1 MNEYIRIVKEN
12 NGEPY
17 LFYQQSVNWNIER
30 ISKQEKANGYIVQEV
45 EITNSTGIP
54 DIDEY
59 IHYYE
64 AWLVKD
70 GKCVYDDDLPDD
82 SFRGGYEEVRDMMIG
97 KSLGKTGEVKYT
109 CKIYWV
115 DKTDKHYNIVDK
127 WEENSVV
134 HAGKLKAV
142 LASDCPEFAD
152 IEPVVIRD
160 PFVHKVDF
168 TDKEIIK
175 KSIVECYAVRINK
188 EDEFLQC
195 DLVDL
200 LEGTPYVDLAKE
212 ICIENNLAYDMI

>member
-1 MNEYIRIVKEN
+1 MNEYIRIVKEDN
-12 NGEPY
+12 DKPY
-17 LFYQQSVNWNIER
+17 LFYKQSVYWNIEH
-30 ISKQEKANGYIVQEV
+30 ISKHEKANGYIVQEV
-45 EITNSTGIP
+45 EISNSTKIS

-59 IHYYE
+59 VHYYE

-82 SFRGGYEEVRDMMIG
+82 SFECGFEEIAHMMIA
-97 KSLGKTGEVKYT
+97 KSLGKTGEVKYA

-115 DKTDKHYNIVDK
+115 DETDNHYSIVDK
-127 WEENSVV
+127 WEERGVRYAAQLKSVI
-134 HAGKLKAV
+134 
-142 LASDCPEFAD
+142 ASDCPEFAD

-168 TDKEIIK
+168 TDREIIK

-188 EDEFLQC
+188 QDEFLQC
-195 DLVDL
+195 DLIDL